1 MSNPEGPNFDKLAPF
16 ADNWAYLKTE
26 LAWLDRL
33 LMVAVSRQ
41 KRELQEIDD
50 FALTGE
56 DRVTRHWWKGII
68 SLSGQPNY
76 DHARPP
82 KAPRPGS
89 NYAQQLEAR
98 IVASQRQGVVLALPQ
113 LRDRLQLTLFEKNV
127 LLLALAPEVNQRF
140 GRLYSYLH
148 YQHDE
153 ADWDL
158 PTVDLCLRLL
168 CRNDQEWRRSRP
180 LIAPGSRLASLGLV
194 EWLNADDTT
203 LLSRH
208 LRLTEDLTTYLLA
221 EEPDPATLESWA
233 IAPAAIDG
241 ESSEIPA
248 ENWNSL
254 VLPDP
259 LLAQLK
265 TVTAAARVADGTLV
279 LLAGPSGTGKTL
291 AAKVLAAELELLLV
305 MVDLAAIAPDEDGTV
320 PELGDLA
327 DLPPCVLL
335 LKNAPHWFGRT
346 PTIEAA
352 LVQSWVIQRRRQPGL
367 TLLSSPYLQSIKP
380 SWRQTMR
387 GTLEFPVP
395 DGAARELLWKRAIP
409 PGIKK
414 ERSLSWAYVAQQL
427 PLTGG
432 DIVALAQTAVAL
444 AQQAEPPL
452 LTLDCLRQAL
462 ALHHPALE
470 LPRAKPARTRRSKSK
485 DA

>member
-1 MSNPEGPNFDKLAPF
+1 MSNPEGPNFERMTPF
-16 ADNWAYLKTE
+16 TDNWAYLKTE

-41 KRELQEIDD
+41 KRELQELDD
-50 FALTGE
+50 FALSGE

-76 DHARPP
+76 DNARPP
-82 KAPRPGS
+82 KTQRPSGS
-89 NYAQQLEAR
+89 YAQQLEAR
-98 IVASQRQGVVLALPQ
+98 ILASQRQGVVLALPQ
-113 LRDRLQLTLFEKNV
+113 LRDRLQLTMFEKNV

-180 LIAPGSRLASLGLV
+180 LIAPNSRLSSLGLV

-208 LRLTEDLTTYLLA
+208 LRLTEDLTTYLLS
-221 EEPDPATLESWA
+221 EEPDPATLDAWA
-233 IAPAAIDG
+233 IAPAAEAG

-248 ENWNSL
+248 ESWNSL

-259 LLAQLK
+259 QLAQLK
-265 TVTAAARVADGTLV
+265 TVAAAARATDGTMV
-279 LLAGPSGTGKTL
+279 LLTGPSGTGKTL
-291 AAKVLAAELELLLV
+291 AAKVLAADLELLLV
-305 MVDLAAIAPDEDGTV
+305 MVDLAAIAPDEDGNI
-320 PELGDLA
+320 PELEDLVN
-327 DLPPCVLL
+327 LPPCVLL

-346 PTIEAA
+346 PTIESA

-380 SWRQTMR
+380 SWRQTMK
-387 GTLEFPVP
+387 GTVEFPIP
-395 DGAARELLWKRAIP
+395 DSAARELLWKRALP
-409 PGIKK
+409 PGVKK
-414 ERSLSWAYVAQQL
+414 ERSLTWPYVAQKL
-427 PLTGG
+427 SLTGG
-432 DIVALAQTAVAL
+432 EIATLAQTAVAL
-444 AQQAEPPL
+444 TQQTEPPL
-452 LTLDCLRQAL
+452 LTLDCLQQAL
-462 ALHHPALE
+462 ALHHPGMT
-470 LPRAKPARTRRSKSK
+470 LPKAKTARAKRATSKTP
-485 DA
+485 

>member
-1 MSNPEGPNFDKLAPF
+1 MSNPEGPNPEKLAPF
-16 ADNWAYLKTE
+16 SDNWAYLKTE

-41 KRELQEIDD
+41 KRELQELDD
-50 FALTGE
+50 FALSDQ

-68 SLSGQPNY
+68 HLTGQPNY

-82 KAPRPGS
+82 KAPRTGG

-180 LIAPGSRLASLGLV
+180 LIAPNSRLASLGLV

-208 LRLTEDLTTYLLA
+208 LRLTEDLATYLLA
-221 EEPDPATLESWA
+221 EDPDPASVDTWALPPVAES
-233 IAPAAIDG
+233 G

-248 ENWNSL
+248 ESWNSL

-259 LLAQLK
+259 QLAQLK
-265 TVTAAARVADGTLV
+265 TVAAAVRATDGTMV

-291 AAKVLAAELELLLV
+291 AAKVLAAELELL
-305 MVDLAAIAPDEDGTV
+305 
-320 PELGDLA
+320 
-327 DLPPCVLL
+327 
-335 LKNAPHWFGRT
+335 
-346 PTIEAA
+346 
-352 LVQSWVIQRRRQPGL
+352 
-367 TLLSSPYLQSIKP
+367 
-380 SWRQTMR
+380 
-387 GTLEFPVP
+387 
-395 DGAARELLWKRAIP
+395 
-409 PGIKK
+409 
-414 ERSLSWAYVAQQL
+414 
-427 PLTGG
+427 
-432 DIVALAQTAVAL
+432 
-444 AQQAEPPL
+444 
-452 LTLDCLRQAL
+452 
-462 ALHHPALE
+462 
-470 LPRAKPARTRRSKSK
+470 
-485 DA
+485 